1 MFQNNP
7 LLAQL
12 KQQLHQAIPRIE
24 GTVKAH
30 EKGFGFLELD
40 NKKNYFI
47 PVAKMKK
54 LLPGDRVAGILE
66 TKGDKQQFN
75 PETVT
80 ESALSRFIARV
91 EFIDN
96 SLVIYPCYP
105 NINIAIKANVNQAID
120 HEWQSGD
127 WVVAK
132 LISHPLKDNHPYFL
146 AEITEFIT
154 TVTDP
159 LAMWLITLARYQLP
173 RSAPDYAKPLV
184 ISNDNTRQ
192 DLTHLDFFT
201 IDSKQTQDMDD
212 AIYLQTQPNGQ
223 FELTVAIADPSAYVL
238 PDSDLD
244 NIARQRLF
252 TTYLPDFT
260 VPMLPT
266 EIVEDLCSLKL
277 NEIRPAVL
285 CHLTVDIEG
294 HLVGSPNFSTAWIQS
309 KAKLD
314 YSTVSDY
321 LEDKITSAP
330 APLAITHQLHLL
342 AQLAKLR
349 IQWRK
354 NFALLFDDKNDY
366 RFILNDNKQVID
378 IIKEEH
384 RIAHQM
390 VEEAMILANQAFA
403 HHLKQQLG
411 FAVFN
416 THSGFMTKHLDSIVK
431 LLKDNGITEFDKERL
446 MTLEGYRALRQII
459 HEKPYIKTKLL
470 RFHSPA
476 EYALDMAP
484 HFGLGFELY
493 ATWTS
498 PLRKYSDLINH
509 RLLKNSIQQHDDKKP
524 DIAILKNL
532 SEQRKLQRFAE
543 RDLANHLY
551 CQYLSK
557 YLGHQ
562 YQAEVVDINKGGAKV
577 RLIDNGAYAFLPTSL
592 IDAKREA
599 IEINLEEG
607 YIKVKQHIIFSVT
620 DLISITLHEVKI
632 ENQKII
638 VSYQRPLITEE

>member
-47 PVAKMKK
+47 PVSKMKN

-66 TKGDKQQFN
+66 DRGDKQQFN
-75 PETVT
+75 PETVI
-80 ESALSRFIARV
+80 ESVLNRFIARV
-91 EFIDN
+91 DFIDN

-132 LISHPLKDNHPYFL
+132 LISHPLKDNHSYFL

-154 TVTDP
+154 TVDDP
-159 LAMWLITLARYQLP
+159 LAMWLITLARHQLP
-173 RSAPDYAKPLV
+173 MSAPEYTKPLV
-184 ISNDNTRQ
+184 ISNSDIRQ

-212 AIYLQTQPNGQ
+212 AIYLQTQANGN

-244 NIARQRLF
+244 VIARQRLF

-260 VPMLPT
+260 VPMLPA

-277 NEIRPAVL
+277 NETRPAVI
-285 CHLTVDIEG
+285 CHLIVDIEG
-294 HLVGSPNFSTAWIQS
+294 NIIGSPNFSTAWIQS

-314 YSTVSDY
+314 YATVSDY
-321 LEDKITSAP
+321 LEDKITSEP
-330 APLAITHQLHLL
+330 AQPTIIHQLHLL
-342 AQLAKLR
+342 AKLAKSR
-349 IQWRK
+349 INWRQ
-354 NFALLFDDKNDY
+354 NFALLFDDKKDY

-384 RIAHQM
+384 RIANQM

-403 HHLKQQLG
+403 HYLKLQLG

-416 THSGFMTKHLDSIVK
+416 THTGFITKYLDNVIK
-431 LLKDNGITEFDKERL
+431 LLNDNGITEFDKERL
-446 MTLEGYRALRQII
+446 MTLEGYRALRQKIN
-459 HEKPYIKTKLL
+459 EKPYIKTKIL
-470 RFHSPA
+470 RYHSPA
-476 EYALDMAP
+476 EYALDMVP

-509 RLLKNSIQQHDDKKP
+509 RLLKSSIQQQYSEKP
-524 DIAILKNL
+524 DVAILKNL
-532 SEQRKLQRFAE
+532 SDQRKLQRLAE
-543 RDLANHLY
+543 RDLTNHLY
-551 CQYLSK
+551 CQYLANHLNNK
-557 YLGHQ
+557 
-562 YQAEVVDINKGGAKV
+562 YQAQVLDINKGGAKV
-577 RLIDNGAYAFLPTSL
+577 RLVDNGAYAFLPTSL
-592 IDAKREA
+592 IHAKREEV
-599 IEINLEEG
+599 EINLEEG
-607 YIKVKQHIIFSVT
+607 YIKVKQQLIFSIT
-620 DLISITLHEVKI
+620 DLISVTLHEVKI

-638 VSYQRPLITEE
+638 VSYQLPPITE

>member
-24 GTVKAH
+24 
-30 EKGFGFLELD
+30 
-40 NKKNYFI
+40 
-47 PVAKMKK
+47 AKMKK

-66 TKGDKQQFN
+66 TKRDKQQFN

-105 NINIAIKANVNQAID
+105 NINVAIKANVNQAID

-342 AQLAKLR
+342 AQLAKL
-349 IQWRK
+349 
-354 NFALLFDDKNDY
+354 L
-366 RFILNDNKQVID
+366 ID

-446 MTLEGYRALRQII
+446 MTLDGYRALRQII

-638 VSYQRPLITEE
+638 VSYQSPLITEE